1 MTAGLWLSSS
11 SAHQALLDEFAV
23 PPHLPDRPMLI
34 EALDIPDAKLITP
47 QRFSDNRGWFN
58 ESWSAAK
65 LSMAGLDLSFVQD
78 NLSYTKDTGTLRGLH
93 CQLAPFAQGKLISV
107 VTGSILDVIV
117 DIRTGSPSFGQSI
130 CVPLDEDKA
139 TQLWVPPG
147 FLHGF
152 LTLSPDTRVLYKV
165 TAPYS
170 KEHDRS
176 VLWNDP
182 ALAIDWGIQTPI
194 LSDKDAVAPLLK
206 DSDIQFD

>member
-1 MTAGLWLSSS
+1 
-11 SAHQALLDEFAV
+11 
-23 PPHLPDRPMLI
+23 MLI

-58 ESWSAAK
+58 ESWSASK
-65 LSMAGLDLSFVQD
+65 LSTAGLEISFVQD
-78 NLSYTKDTGTLRGLH
+78 NLSYSKAAGTLRGMH

-107 VTGSILDVIV
+107 LTGSILDVIV
-117 DIRTGSPSFGQSI
+117 DIRTDSPSFGQSI
-130 CVPLDEDKA
+130 SVPLDEDKA

-182 ALAIDWGIQTPI
+182 ALSIDWGIQTPV
-194 LSDKDAVAPLLK
+194 LSDKDAMAPLLK